1 MPINKNELTME
12 RVRKALSGFS
22 GTGEEGIVRLF
33 RLFAAVSFVWIIRV
47 GGGDLQ
53 GDRSPGAEPCAVA
66 SGTVRREGR

>member
-22 GTGEEGIVRLF
+22 
-33 RLFAAVSFVWIIRV
+33 V

>member
-12 RVRKALSGFS
+12 RVRK
-22 GTGEEGIVRLF
+22 
-33 RLFAAVSFVWIIRV
+33 
-47 GGGDLQ
+47 GGDLQ